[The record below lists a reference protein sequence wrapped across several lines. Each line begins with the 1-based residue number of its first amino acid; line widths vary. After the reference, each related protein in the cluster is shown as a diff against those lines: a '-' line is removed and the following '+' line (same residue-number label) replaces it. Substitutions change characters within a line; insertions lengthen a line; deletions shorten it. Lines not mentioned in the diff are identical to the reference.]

1 MNTIKAN
8 FFGNDIE
15 LTLTEEEIVNIISL
29 TEEEMW
35 KNAVGESFLGGL
47 KNNIVKQ
54 ITIYDKLDN
63 EYDNTL
69 QDRDERPRQYPF
81 DSFFDAQLSMLI
93 NNIQIAILDTLE
105 ILGEE
110 HSKYLDLEE
119 ISELRETIEIEIE
132 IDKDGI
138 KNNRPE
144 LFL

>member
-119 ISELRETIEIEIE
+119 ISELRETIEIEVE

-138 KNNRPE
+138 KNNCPE

>member
-105 ILGEE
+105 ILDEE

-119 ISELRETIEIEIE
+119 ISELRETIEIEVE

-138 KNNRPE
+138 KNNCPE